1 MAALNSEVNSSIV
14 RYHLRMA
21 LPLNR
26 FGARSVTKMRIAV
39 SVADKEKARG
49 TESPYFRALLA
60 AGAEANEI
68 ELVAASDAP
77 RVRAENYDGI
87 LFAGGED
94 VDPSFYG
101 EDKRHDNVHDHRP
114 RDEFEFSLLEG
125 ALARRAPI
133 LGICRGV
140 QMINVQFG
148 GTLYQD
154 MKEDAEPQIEH
165 RQTDFGKTRQEPSHA
180 VLVTDAE
187 SSLGAIVQSACRV
200 NSMHHQA
207 VKRLGRGLK
216 VTARSEDGFVEAVE
230 SADAYPFLMA
240 VQWHPEEM
248 VSNSAEQRQIFVRF
262 IAKCREA
269 AGQR

>member
-1 MAALNSEVNSSIV
+1 
-14 RYHLRMA
+14 
-21 LPLNR
+21 
-26 FGARSVTKMRIAV
+26 MRIAV
-39 SVADKEKARG
+39 SVAEKEKAKG
-49 TESPYFRALLA
+49 TESPYFQALLA
-60 AGAEANEI
+60 AGAEGSEI
-68 ELVAASDAP
+68 ELVSASGAP
-77 RVRAENYDGI
+77 RVRAEDYDGI

-101 EDKRHDNVHDHRP
+101 ERKRHESVRDHRP

-140 QMINVQFG
+140 QMINVGFG

-154 MKEDAEPQIEH
+154 MKEDAEAQLEH
-165 RQTDFGKTRQEPSHA
+165 RQTDLGKSRQEPSHG
-180 VLVTDAE
+180 VLVTDSE
-187 SSLGAIVQSACRV
+187 SSLGAIVQGACRV
-200 NSMHHQA
+200 NSLHHQA

-230 SADAYPFLMA
+230 SAEEYPFLLA

-248 VSNSAEQRQIFVRF
+248 VSDCAEQRDIFVRF
-262 IAKCREA
+262 VAKCRERA
-269 AGQR
+269 T